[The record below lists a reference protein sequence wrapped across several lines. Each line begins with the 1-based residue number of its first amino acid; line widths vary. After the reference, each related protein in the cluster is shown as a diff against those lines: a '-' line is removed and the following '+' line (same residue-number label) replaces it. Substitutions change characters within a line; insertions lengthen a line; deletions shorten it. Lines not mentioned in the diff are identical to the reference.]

1 MKVMAALMRNY
12 CGVYDLTAEAVLTGK
27 KEYVIQALLANPVVD
42 RVREI
47 PELVDLMIERQEKWL
62 GYLK

>member
-1 MKVMAALMRNY
+1 MRNY

-27 KEYVIQALLANPVVD
+27 KEYAVQALLANPVVNIYRD
-42 RVREI
+42 V
-47 PELVDLMIERQEKWL
+47 PELLDIIIERQQPWL

>member
-1 MKVMAALMRNY
+1 LMRNY